1 MDAGYNSSSSA
12 GIRVP
17 HFAPQFAPR
26 SVELYLSHHAVFPA
40 LYKRVVFVSCE
51 VSYLITLAMFKGKA
65 V

>member
-1 MDAGYNSSSSA
+1 MEAGYNSSSSA

-26 SVELYLSHHAVFPA
+26 SVELCLLHHAVFPT

-51 VSYLITLAMFKGKA
+51 VSYRLMLIMFKGKI